1 MKYECTSETF
11 TVGLEFSNVKNMKFL
26 KIYQVSGNEQ
36 PAKELMK
43 SFLNLVL

>member
-1 MKYECTSETF
+1 MKYECNTENFS
-11 TVGLEFSNVKNMKFL
+11 VGLEFSNVKNMKFL
-26 KIYQVSGNEQ
+26 KIYQISGSEQ